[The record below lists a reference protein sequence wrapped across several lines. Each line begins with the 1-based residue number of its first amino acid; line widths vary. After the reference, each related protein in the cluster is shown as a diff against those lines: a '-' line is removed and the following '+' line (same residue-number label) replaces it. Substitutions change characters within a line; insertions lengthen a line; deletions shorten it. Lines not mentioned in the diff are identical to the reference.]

1 MKKLLF
7 AGGLLLAL
15 WGSGVQAAEFP
26 VSGMDA
32 HGKPGD
38 RVFVDLTYDY
48 GPGFGV
54 IAEDLQFEYQ
64 FAGMTFKPE
73 ASTIDVFGTPQNL
86 LDYATTLRTFAQAH
100 SGNVLVNLDP
110 ITSRADY
117 KGYALSFYTADGAP
131 QPRSSKVNLLAAFDI
146 LAGAVPG
153 RYEVSFGSANLLADE
168 AGNEFTYPGALQQL
182 GVTVTVTAVPE
193 PEIAWMLLPGLAL
206 VGLVARRRASRRL

>member
-1 MKKLLF
+1 MKKLLV

-26 VSGMDA
+26 VSGTA
-32 HGKPGD
+32 ASGKPGD
-38 RVFVDLTYDY
+38 RAFVDLTYDY
-48 GPGFGV
+48 GTGFGV

-64 FAGMTFKPE
+64 FAGMTFNPD

-100 SGNVLVNLDP
+100 SGSVLVNLDP

-117 KGYALSFYTADGAP
+117 KGYALSFYTADGTP
-131 QPRSSKVNLLAAFDI
+131 QLRSGLVHLRVAFDI
-146 LAGAVPG
+146 LPGAVPG

-168 AGNEFTYPGALQQL
+168 AGNEFSYPSALQQL
-182 GVTVTVTAVPE
+182 GATATVTAVPE

-206 VGLVARRRASRRL
+206 VSLSARRRSSRRL